1 MENFDMK
8 EWTLG
13 DDLCRQDNLL
23 DQITFNDIITAVK
36 CNCNKVDRFTI
47 KNQLKAFLAMR
58 MIDMWDLFEINVD
71 KIVKIV
77 EEERRG

>member
-23 DQITFNDIITAVK
+23 DQITFNDIITVVK
-36 CNCNKVDRFTI
+36 CNCNKVDRFTV

-58 MIDMWDLFEINVD
+58 MTDMWDLFEINVD

-77 EEERRG
+77 EEERRE

>member
-23 DQITFNDIITAVK
+23 DQITFNDIITVVK
-36 CNCNKVDRFTI
+36 CNCNKVDRFTV

-58 MIDMWDLFEINVD
+58 MTDMWDLFEINVD

>member
-1 MENFDMK
+1 MK
-8 EWTLG
+8 KWTLG

-36 CNCNKVDRFTI
+36 CNCDKVDRFTV

-58 MIDMWDLFEINVD
+58 MTDMWDLFEINVD

>member
-1 MENFDMK
+1 MKDFDMK

-13 DDLCRQDNLL
+13 GDLCRQDNLL
-23 DQITFNDIITAVK
+23 DQITFDDIITVVK
-36 CNCNKVDRFTI
+36 CSCKKVDRFTV

-58 MIDMWDLFEINVD
+58 MTDMWDLFEINVD
-71 KIVKIV
+71 KIIEIV

>member
-1 MENFDMK
+1 MK

-36 CNCNKVDRFTI
+36 CNCDKVDRFHSQ
-47 KNQLKAFLAMR
+47 KP
-58 MIDMWDLFEINVD
+58 
-71 KIVKIV
+71 V
-77 EEERRG
+77 ESISCNADDRYVGFV

>member
-1 MENFDMK
+1 MK

-13 DDLCRQDNLL
+13 DDLCRHDNLL

-36 CNCNKVDRFTI
+36 CNCNKVDRFTV
-47 KNQLKAFLAMR
+47 KNQLKAFLA
-58 MIDMWDLFEINVD
+58 MWDLFEINVD
-71 KIVKIV
+71 KIVEIV